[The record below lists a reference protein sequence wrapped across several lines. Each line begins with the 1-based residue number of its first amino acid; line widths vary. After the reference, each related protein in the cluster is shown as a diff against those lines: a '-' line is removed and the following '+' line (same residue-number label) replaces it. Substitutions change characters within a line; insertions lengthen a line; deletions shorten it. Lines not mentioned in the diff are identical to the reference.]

1 MSYSHSPYP
10 ILIIKMIISYFI
22 ISLHDKSHKKM
33 FKSDLK
39 ELFYMEKSLR
49 SFKMAIFKI
58 INKW

>member
-49 SFKMAIFKI
+49 SFKMAIF
-58 INKW
+58 